1 VHDETAAGLVT
12 SNAVDEKLG
21 QGMTDEEMNLAACA
35 LWRGIL
41 LADHS
46 DFFSDCPRYIRAT
59 GHLMDKVPQPGFVGS
74 KYRRG
79 GLLLIGQNP
88 GNDRVPHG
96 TLSPADQEQYDLL
109 TNLLGCSDDQAP
121 QAFNALMTGLS
132 ESIMSKWV
140 IYKNVVKPLLDGLD
154 LCLERVAYTNL
165 MKYHTTGSQL
175 PKGLFRKA
183 WATTERQLDLLAPG
197 VIVCLGYGTAS
208 KFHSFYTGDA
218 RSYRIERH
226 IGDTRLPPGGEADIA
241 MISACE
247 RVVLEALY
255 GE

>member
-1 VHDETAAGLVT
+1 
-12 SNAVDEKLG
+12 
-21 QGMTDEEMNLAACA
+21 MTDKEMTVTAGA
-35 LWRGIL
+35 LWRSIL
-41 LADHS
+41 LADYS
-46 DFFSDCPRYIRAT
+46 EFFSECPKYIRDT
-59 GHLMDKVPQPGFVGS
+59 GHEMDKVPQPGFVGS

-88 GNDRVPHG
+88 GNDRVANG
-96 TLSPADQEQYDLL
+96 KLSLADQEQYDLL
-109 TNLLGCSDDQAP
+109 TILSGCTEDHVP
-121 QAFNALMTGLS
+121 QAFNALMGALGKS
-132 ESIMSKWV
+132 VMPKW
-140 IYKNVVKPLLDGLD
+140 IIFKNVVKPLLDSLD
-154 LCLERVAYTNL
+154 LSLENVAYTNL
-165 MKYHTTGSQL
+165 MKYHTSGSQL
-175 PKGLFRKA
+175 PVCLFRKA
-183 WATTERQLDLLAPG
+183 WTTTERQLDLLAPG

-247 RVVLEALY
+247 RLVLEALY